1 MAAKKPKSDTT
12 AALKKSGAEKLA
24 KIGKTTDTAH
34 IDYAVRHG
42 KITVKEAAALDP
54 KNFKHLLEK
63 PKVASSVTINLK
75 TGKATGGMGGFGIGG
90 VPGKQIR

>member
-1 MAAKKPKSDTT
+1 MAAKKPKKETT

-54 KNFKHLLEK
+54 KNFKYLLEDK
-63 PKVASSVTINLK
+63 KVISSVTINLK
-75 TGKATGGMGGFGIGG
+75 TGKISGGTGGMFGI
-90 VPGKQIR
+90 KNR

>member
-1 MAAKKPKSDTT
+1 MAAKKPKNDTT
-12 AALKKSGAEKLA
+12 AALKKSGTEKLA
-24 KIGKTTDTAH
+24 KAGKTTSTAH
-34 IDYAVRHG
+34 IQYGLRQG

-63 PKVASSVTINLK
+63 PKVTSSVTINLK

-90 VPGKQIR
+90 VPGKQTR